1 MKNYAQ
7 FVDLVNRYL
16 ERQERSAAWLS
27 KQIGRHQAT
36 VSKWLS
42 EHKRPGSP
50 EIVVRMAAAL
60 ELGVAECNELLK
72 LAHYPH
78 RVEDLRETVTDQDT
92 QRAIAALDRRSSA
105 SSPVQATPS
114 SAPLMPMQ
122 LHHPPPAPSSHAPP
136 QFAEVLLE
144 YVSKTFNEAYI
155 DRREFGQLMR
165 QLHEEISLIRK
176 GLADAALSLS
186 EPFHSSTVNV
196 KFLRREPI
204 LVVAAPSHHLAQ
216 LDNVMLEDFQTE
228 TMLLTEAGCPYRR
241 RFIRTL
247 RSAAVS
253 PANILEFHSLEAI
266 KQCALTGMGVAVLP
280 QVVVQPELNAGRL
293 VNLQVDGL
301 EFNMATQLLWHKDKW
316 ISPALQA
323 FLEMTEE
330 MLGQTAEDEFEEKIK
345 ERQIEEKKAQRV
357 LMAA

>member
-1 MKNYAQ
+1 MEIRQLHTFREVTRTMSFTRTAQALNYAQ
-7 FVDLVNRYL
+7 SSVSAQIQAL
-16 ERQERSAAWLS
+16 EE
-27 KQIGRHQAT
+27 
-36 VSKWLS
+36 
-42 EHKRPGSP
+42 
-50 EIVVRMAAAL
+50 
-60 ELGVAECNELLK
+60 ELGVTLFDRLGR
-72 LAHYPH
+72 
-78 RVEDLRETVTDQDT
+78 RVVLTGAG
-92 QRAIAALDRRSSA
+92 QR
-105 SSPVQATPS
+105 
-114 SAPLMPMQ
+114 
-122 LHHPPPAPSSHAPP
+122 
-136 QFAEVLLE
+136 LLE
-144 YVSKTFNEAYI
+144 YAEKILALADEALAAVPNHGEPVGLLTIGAPETLCAYRLPAVVNAFRSQFPKVDI
-155 DRREFGQLMR
+155 VFCP
-165 QLHEEISLIRK
+165 SLNGVNWSTLLSD

-330 MLGQTAEDEFEEKIK
+330 MLGQIAAEEAEEQVK